1 MPTTKKDHGR
11 DRKDE
16 DKKKASSS
24 SSSNRDSQK
33 MNENKTR

>member
-24 SSSNRDSQK
+24 SSNRDSQK